1 MHISINKGEIMK
13 YIYGPVPSRRLGISL
28 GVSPIPKKTCNYS
41 CVYCQL
47 GRTDKMTNT
56 RKMFFNVKDIIS
68 EFESILKKEIYFD
81 VITIV
86 GEGEPTLYLGLGE
99 LILEIKKRTEK
110 TIAVITNGA
119 LLYDPLVR
127 KELGYADIVLPT
139 LDAYDESSF
148 KTINRP
154 IGNLTFNQVLTG
166 LQIFSKEYNGL
177 LWLEMM
183 FIKGV
188 NDDLDSLNKY
198 IDILKEIKY
207 DKLYLNTPVRPPAER
222 YIKQVDRAKMLQ
234 IVKMLNGIS
243 IDLLDSEGFYS
254 NISNHYEAILSII
267 KRHPMNQYEISSF
280 LKSRK
285 CTNINEI
292 ISLLK
297 TDSLVDVISYKG
309 YNTFRLK

>member
-1 MHISINKGEIMK
+1 MN

-28 GVSPIPKKTCNYS
+28 GISPIPKKTCNYS

-47 GRTDKMTNT
+47 GKTDKMTNT
-56 RKMFFNVKDIIS
+56 RKMFFTIKDIIN
-68 EFESILKKEIYFD
+68 EFESILKDDIYFD

-86 GEGEPTLYLGLGE
+86 GEGEPTLYLGLGQ

-110 TIAVITNGA
+110 TVAVITNGA

-148 KTINRP
+148 KMINRP

-166 LQIFSKEYNGL
+166 LQVFSKEYKGL

-183 FIKGV
+183 FIKGM
-188 NDDLDSLNKY
+188 NDDLDTLMKY
-198 IDILKEIKY
+198 KDILKKIKY
-207 DKLYLNTPVRPPAER
+207 DKLYLNTPVRPPAEG
-222 YIKQVDRAKMLQ
+222 YIQQIDRDKMLE
-234 IVKMLNGIS
+234 IVNILNGIS
-243 IDLLDSEGFYS
+243 IDLLDSKGFYS

-267 KRHPMNQYEISSF
+267 KRHPMNQYEIKSF
-280 LKSRK
+280 LKSRS
-285 CTNINEI
+285 CRNIPQIMNQLKNDSI
-292 ISLLK
+292 IDK
-297 TDSLVDVISYKG
+297 ISYKG

>member
-1 MHISINKGEIMK
+1 MN

-28 GVSPIPKKTCNYS
+28 GISPIPKKTCNYS

-47 GRTDKMTNT
+47 GKTDKMTNT
-56 RKMFFNVKDIIS
+56 RKMFFTIKDIIN
-68 EFESILKKEIYFD
+68 EFESILKDDIYFD

-110 TIAVITNGA
+110 TVAVITNGA

-148 KTINRP
+148 KMINRP

-166 LQIFSKEYNGL
+166 LQVFSKEYKGL

-183 FIKGV
+183 FIKGM
-188 NDDLDSLNKY
+188 NDDLNTLKKY
-198 IDILKEIKY
+198 KDILKKIKY
-207 DKLYLNTPVRPPAER
+207 DKLYLNTPVRPPAEG
-222 YIKQVDRAKMLQ
+222 YIQQIDRDKMLE
-234 IVKMLNGIS
+234 IVNILNGIS
-243 IDLLDSEGFYS
+243 IDLLDSKGFYS

-267 KRHPMNQYEISSF
+267 KRHPMNQYEIKSF
-280 LKSRK
+280 LKSRS
-285 CTNINEI
+285 CSNIPQIMNQ
-292 ISLLK
+292 LK
-297 TDSLVDVISYKG
+297 NDSLIDKISYKG